1 MLQSPQSLQTVK
13 DCQIDLVLTIELEQG
28 KVVLV
33 HKTDQVLTA
42 LEEGTDPDPF
52 KARIAQG
59 EITELGQGQFVLDH
73 KIEAEDKTDL
83 ECLPGQLVLQFVL
96 IIDQEFLL
104 A

>member
-1 MLQSPQSLQTVK
+1 K

-42 LEEGTDPDPF
+42 LEEGTDPF
-52 KARIAQG
+52 KARIVQG

-83 ECLPGQLVLQFVL
+83 GCLLGQLVVQTVL
-96 IIDQEFLL
+96 IIVQVLRL

>member
-1 MLQSPQSLQTVK
+1 M
-13 DCQIDLVLTIELEQG
+13 EQC

-33 HKTDQVLTA
+33 HKTDQVLTV
-42 LEEGTDPDPF
+42 LEQGTDLYKD
-52 KARIAQG
+52 RIVQG
-59 EITELGQGQFVLDH
+59 GTTEWEQGQVVLDH

-83 ECLPGQLVLQFVL
+83 GCLLGQLVVQFVL

>member
-1 MLQSPQSLQTVK
+1 M
-13 DCQIDLVLTIELEQG
+13 EQG

-33 HKTDQVLTA
+33 HKTDQVLA
-42 LEEGTDPDPF
+42 VLEQGTDLF
-52 KARIAQG
+52 KDRIVQG
-59 EITELGQGQFVLDH
+59 GITELEQGQVVLVH

-83 ECLPGQLVLQFVL
+83 GCLPGRLVVQFVL